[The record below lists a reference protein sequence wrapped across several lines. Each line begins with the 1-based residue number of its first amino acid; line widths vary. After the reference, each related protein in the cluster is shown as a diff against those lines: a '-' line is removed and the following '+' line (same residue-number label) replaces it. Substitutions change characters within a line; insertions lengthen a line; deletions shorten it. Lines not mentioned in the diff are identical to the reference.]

1 MHSNSSF
8 SPLPMCNFLEQFRP
22 FCLFVTLT
30 CLIKCQSQTLNSK
43 ADFMFFW
50 QTNVQDFWTWYPIS
64 WLSICFFN
72 LFIFWILIYVN
83 NIFLQAAEVAHSLF
97 CMCYKFNLQVE
108 NATNLLLLAEIHKVQ
123 YYIYHTICLEP
134 RGLGLTF
141 RPSPKA
147 YTYTKQCLSGE
158 KETKEIRLTIVS
170 TIV

>member
-1 MHSNSSF
+1 MSKSNSQLQSRF
-8 SPLPMCNFLEQFRP
+8 YVLLANQCAGFLN
-22 FCLFVTLT
+22 LVSNKL
-30 CLIKCQSQTLNSK
+30 TLNML
-43 ADFMFFW
+43 FQPFYFL
-50 QTNVQDFWTWYPIS
+50 N
-64 WLSICFFN
+64 FN
-72 LFIFWILIYVN
+72 LCEQYS
-83 NIFLQAAEVAHSLF
+83 LQAAEVAHSLF